1 MTHRGEW
8 RVENEVLAYENRNE
22 KENEGG
28 NAMPLPSDSVDDND
42 VHESGVSQ
50 KQKQKELQKKM
61 ETFSS
66 ARKGGECISGS
77 GSPTAKVSPDCF
89 LPRDME
95 ERGVA

>member
-8 RVENEVLAYENRNE
+8 RVENEVLAYESRSE
-22 KENEGG
+22 KDNEGG
-28 NAMPLPSDSVDDND
+28 NAMPSPSDSMDDNG

-50 KQKQKELQKKM
+50 KQKQNDLQEKM

-66 ARKGGECISGS
+66 ARKGRNGS
-77 GSPTAKVSPDCF
+77 GSPTAKVSPECF